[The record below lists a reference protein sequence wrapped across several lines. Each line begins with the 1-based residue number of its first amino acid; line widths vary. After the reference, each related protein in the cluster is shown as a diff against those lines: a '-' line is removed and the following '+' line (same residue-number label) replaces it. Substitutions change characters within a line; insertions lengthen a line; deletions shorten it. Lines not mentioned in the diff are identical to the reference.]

1 LDEEFSFSL
10 LLAPMTKDGSYG
22 RLLQHQNLGRM
33 VPVYYESGR
42 INANLRNVIWATSA
56 WHSDK
61 VLSVVASHIHLE
73 VPEEIMLPLA
83 A

>member
-1 LDEEFSFSL
+1 MDGGFSFSL

-22 RLLQHQNLGRM
+22 RLLQYQNLVRM

-42 INANLRNVIWATSA
+42 IDASLRSVIWATSA
-56 WHSDK
+56 WRSDK
-61 VLSVVASHIHLE
+61 VLSVVASHTHLE